1 MVKLKTDLMYEIRFK
16 KGEDVRTNIIFC
28 YNLAE
33 AIRRSSNI
41 ANSMPRGWKVDK
53 ITDLNAEQMT
63 IL

>member
-1 MVKLKTDLMYEIRFK
+1 MYEISFK
-16 KGEDVRTNIIFC
+16 KNLEVRKNIIFC
-28 YNLAE
+28 YNMAE

-53 ITDLNAEQMT
+53 IEDLNTEQMT